1 MKQHIGYT
9 SEKFTI
15 NIDETRIYKYTNDH
29 TRIDFLKTQMSH
41 LKKIGEK
48 YPDTVPSN
56 IQWEDMSTAWGYSME
71 YIKDANRIN
80 DSHLKNVIILIEHC
94 SRILPQSDIPGFA
107 TFHNYVTRVIV
118 KNRNLFGKDDYTYLT
133 ENFLT
138 DFERLEPYFNDERSS
153 CHGDFTMENIL
164 VKDERIILIDPIYKY
179 DQWSSWLQD
188 IAKFYQNI
196 YFSDV
201 PKTLL
206 FTEKIDLIAAG
217 KSIPLYKMIHMLMIT
232 NYIRMFPYIK
242 DKPEIFVERYKEFKI
257 LIKE

>member
-1 MKQHIGYT
+1 MENHIGYT
-9 SEKFTI
+9 SEKFNI
-15 NIDETRIYKYTNDH
+15 NADNNRIYKYTNDPN
-29 TRIDFLKTQMSH
+29 RIEFLKTQMNY

-56 IQWEDMSTAWGYSME
+56 IEWEDIIHAWGYSME

-94 SRILPQSDIPGFA
+94 SRILPKDKIPDFI
-107 TFHNYVTRVIV
+107 TFYEYIKFVLS
-118 KNRNLFGKDDYTYLT
+118 KNVDLYEPGDYDYLASVFLT
-133 ENFLT
+133 ELSKLT
-138 DFERLEPYFNDERSS
+138 DYFNEEKSS

-164 VKDERIILIDPIYKY
+164 VSGERIILIDPIYKS

-217 KSIPLYKMIHMLMIT
+217 KGIPLYKMIHLLMIT

-242 DKPEIFVERYKEFKI
+242 DKPEIYEKRYNEFKI
-257 LIKE
+257 LIKK

>member
-9 SEKFTI
+9 SEKFTV
-15 NIDETRIYKYTNDH
+15 NIDETRIFKYTNDFN
-29 TRIDFLKTQMSH
+29 RIEFLKTQMNH
-41 LKKIGEK
+41 LKRIGEK
-48 YPDTVPSN
+48 YPSTVPSD
-56 IQWEDMSTAWGYSME
+56 IEWEEMNNAWGYSME

-80 DSHLKNVIILIEHC
+80 DSNLKDVIILIDHC
-94 SRILPQSDIPGFA
+94 SKIYPTESIPDFI
-107 TFHNYVTRVIV
+107 TFHNYIKEVIT
-118 KNRNLFGKDDYTYLT
+118 KNIDLYETEDVAYLT
-133 ENFLT
+133 EFLINFQRLT
-138 DFERLEPYFNDERSS
+138 PHFNDEKSS

-164 VKDERIILIDPIYKY
+164 VQGNRIILIDPIQKTN
-179 DQWSSWLQD
+179 QWSSWLQD

-217 KSIPLYKMIHMLMIT
+217 KAIPLYSMIHMLMIT

-242 DKPEIFVERYKEFKI
+242 DKPLIFKERYNEFKI
-257 LIKE
+257 LINK

>member
-29 TRIDFLKTQMSH
+29 TRIEFLKTQMSH

-94 SRILPQSDIPGFA
+94 SRILPKDSIPDFI
-107 TFHNYVTRVIV
+107 TFHSYIKDVLAKNAELYVTED
-118 KNRNLFGKDDYTYLT
+118 FTYLIN
-133 ENFLT
+133 NFLT
-138 DFERLEPYFNDERSS
+138 DLQRLSSYFNEEKSS

-164 VKDERIILIDPIYKY
+164 VSGERIVVIDPIYKSE
-179 DQWSSWLQD
+179 QWSSWLQD